1 MPQKIKTCIFSTRNI
16 NVIPIKINQENIK
29 YIFALTLLLSGS
41 VCAVQIQ
48 GLVIRVLDGDTL
60 EILQARHPVRIRLVN
75 IDAPEKKQPFGR
87 WSINQLKSLVANTPV
102 TVTYTQTDRY
112 GRILGRVYT
121 EDGMEVNRWLVQ
133 HGAAWVYPDFNTDY
147 TLPAYQREAGTMKR
161 GLWADKKPV
170 PPWLWRKENKNDNK
184 QCINIEYIY

>member
-1 MPQKIKTCIFSTRNI
+1 M
-16 NVIPIKINQENIK
+16 IK

-48 GLVIRVLDGDTL
+48 GLVIRVLDGDAL

-87 WSINQLKSLVANTPV
+87 RSMNQLKSLVVNTPV
-102 TVTYTQTDRY
+102 TVTYTQTARY
-112 GRILGRVYT
+112 GRIPGRVYT

-147 TLPAYQREAGTMKR
+147 TLPTYQREARTMKR
-161 GLWADKKPV
+161 GL
-170 PPWLWRKENKNDNK
+170 
-184 QCINIEYIY
+184 

>member
-1 MPQKIKTCIFSTRNI
+1 M
-16 NVIPIKINQENIK
+16 IK

-48 GLVIRVLDGDTL
+48 GLVIRVLDGDAL

-87 WSINQLKSLVANTPV
+87 RSMNQLKSLVVNTPV

-112 GRILGRVYT
+112 GRIPGRVYT
-121 EDGMEVNRWLVQ
+121 EDGMKVNRWLVQ
-133 HGAAWVYPDFNTDY
+133 HGAA
-147 TLPAYQREAGTMKR
+147 
-161 GLWADKKPV
+161 
-170 PPWLWRKENKNDNK
+170 
-184 QCINIEYIY
+184 

>member
-1 MPQKIKTCIFSTRNI
+1 M
-16 NVIPIKINQENIK
+16 IK

-87 WSINQLKSLVANTPV
+87 WSMNQLKSLVVNTPV
-102 TVTYTQTDRY
+102 TVTYTQTDHY

-147 TLPAYQREAGTMKR
+147 TLPVYQREARTMKR

-170 PPWLWRKENKNDNK
+170 PPWLWRKENKNSHNNYK
-184 QCINIEYIY
+184 

>member
-1 MPQKIKTCIFSTRNI
+1 M
-16 NVIPIKINQENIK
+16 IK

-41 VCAVQIQ
+41 VCADQIQ
-48 GLVIRVLDGDTL
+48 GHVIRVLDGNTL

-87 WSINQLKSLVANTPV
+87 WSMNQLKSLVANTPV

-112 GRILGRVYT
+112 GRIPGRVYT

-133 HGAAWVYPDFNTDY
+133 HSAARVYPDFNTDY
-147 TLPAYQREAGTMKR
+147 TLPAYQREARTMKR

-170 PPWLWRKENKNDNK
+170 PPWLWRKENKNNNNNYK
-184 QCINIEYIY
+184 